1 MNFPEDDIAC
11 DQARA
16 LMGQPMLFPQWNYP
30 LDMWLMGVDVAELSR
45 SLMETRPLKAFRQG
59 AT

>member
-1 MNFPEDDIAC
+1 
-11 DQARA
+11 
-16 LMGQPMLFPQWNYP
+16 MLFPQWNYP